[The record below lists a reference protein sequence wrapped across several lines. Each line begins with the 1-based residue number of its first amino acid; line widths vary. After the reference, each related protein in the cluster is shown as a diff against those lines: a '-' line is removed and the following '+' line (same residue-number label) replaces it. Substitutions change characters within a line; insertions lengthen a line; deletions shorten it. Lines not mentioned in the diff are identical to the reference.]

1 MKCNENGNHNFEG
14 SEPPQ
19 SHEIVVGQTL
29 LGVRWMV

>member
-1 MKCNENGNHNFEG
+1 MKCNENGNYVFEG

-19 SHEIVVGQTL
+19 YHEIVVGQL